1 MDAALE
7 IENYIET
14 KENSGALLITG
25 QWGCGKSYI
34 VRQVAETLN
43 REHPEL
49 SDTGAETQP
58 LAGEL
63 LYRCRRYL

>member
-34 VRQVAETLN
+34 IRQVAETLN
-43 REHPEL
+43 RRPIC
-49 SDTGAETQP
+49 SSN
-58 LAGEL
+58 
-63 LYRCRRYL
+63 YFVVWNSKC

>member
-25 QWGCGKSYI
+25 QFSKLFFRNLICILTYSIAFIQITIPNPFAKFF
-34 VRQVAETLN
+34 
-43 REHPEL
+43 
-49 SDTGAETQP
+49 
-58 LAGEL
+58 
-63 LYRCRRYL
+63 